1 MSNHTTHTPDVT
13 VRLARS
19 SDTRQLFSLAA
30 LDSASVP
37 QGDLVVAESEGRIV
51 AALPLAGGPAI
62 ADPFHRTLALV
73 QMLELR
79 AQQLRASAPVAHS
92 LGARLRGFV
101 DGPALRAHEPT
112 I

>member
-1 MSNHTTHTPDVT
+1 MSNHTTHTPEVT

-19 SDTRQLFSLAA
+19 SDARQLFSLAA

-37 QGDLVVAESEGRIV
+37 QGELVVAESGRRIV

-62 ADPFHRTLALV
+62 ADPFLRTVALV

-79 AQQLRASAPVAHS
+79 AQQLRASAPAAHS
-92 LGARLRGFV
+92 AAARLRGMLAR
-101 DGPALRAHEPT
+101 PALRTH
-112 I
+112 

>member
-37 QGDLVVAESEGRIV
+37 QGDVVVAESEGRIV

-62 ADPFHRTLALV
+62 ADPFHRTIALV

-79 AQQLRASAPVAHS
+79 ARQLRASSMTTP
-92 LGARLRGFV
+92 GAASRIAAALNR
-101 DGPALRAHEPT
+101 PALRPN
-112 I
+112 

>member
-1 MSNHTTHTPDVT
+1 MSNHTAHTPDVT

-30 LDSASVP
+30 LDSASAP
-37 QGDLVVAESEGRIV
+37 QGDALVAESGGRIV
-51 AALPLAGGPAI
+51 AALPLAGGSAI
-62 ADPFHRTLALV
+62 ADPFHRTAALV

-79 AQQLRASAPVAHS
+79 AQQLRAGTPAAQG
-92 LGARLRGFV
+92 LGARLRAFV
-101 DGPALRAHEPT
+101 DGPALRPHGPT

>member
-1 MSNHTTHTPDVT
+1 MSNHTPHTPDVT

-37 QGDLVVAESEGRIV
+37 QGEVVVAESEGRIV
-51 AALPLAGGPAI
+51 AALPLTGGPAI

-79 AQQLRASAPVAHS
+79 AQQLRASSMATPGTAS
-92 LGARLRGFV
+92 RIMAALNR
-101 DGPALRAHEPT
+101 PALRPN
-112 I
+112 

>member
-1 MSNHTTHTPDVT
+1 MSNHTTNTSEVT

-37 QGDLVVAESEGRIV
+37 QGEVLVAESEGRIV

-62 ADPFHRTLALV
+62 ADPFHRTVALV

-79 AQQLRASAPVAHS
+79 AQQLRASAPVAQS
-92 LGARLRGFV
+92 LGARLRAFV
-101 DGPALRAHEPT
+101 DGPALSPHGPT

>member
-30 LDSASVP
+30 LDSASLP
-37 QGDLVVAESEGRIV
+37 QGELVVAESEGRIV
-51 AALPLAGGPAI
+51 AALPVAGGPAI
-62 ADPFHRTLALV
+62 ADPFHRTAALV

-79 AQQLRASAPVAHS
+79 AQQLRATSDVAP
-92 LGARLRGFV
+92 GAAARIMAALNR
-101 DGPALRAHEPT
+101 PALRPN
-112 I
+112 

>member
-1 MSNHTTHTPDVT
+1 MSNHTTHTPEVT

-30 LDSASVP
+30 LDSASLP
-37 QGDLVVAESEGRIV
+37 QGELVVAESDGRIV

-62 ADPFHRTLALV
+62 ADPFHRTVALV

-79 AQQLRASAPVAHS
+79 AAQLRASGPAAQS
-92 LGARLRGFV
+92 MAARLRAFV
-101 DGPALRAHEPT
+101 QGPALRAHEPT

>member
-1 MSNHTTHTPDVT
+1 MSNHTTHTPEIT

-37 QGDLVVAESEGRIV
+37 QGDVVVAESQGRIV
-51 AALPLAGGPAI
+51 AALPLDGGRAI
-62 ADPFHRTLALV
+62 ADPFHRTVALV

-79 AQQLRASAPVAHS
+79 AQQLRTATPAAH
-92 LGARLRGFV
+92 GAAERLRGMF
-101 DGPALRAHEPT
+101 GRPALRT
-112 I
+112 N

>member
-1 MSNHTTHTPDVT
+1 MSNHTAHTPDVT

-37 QGDLVVAESEGRIV
+37 QGDVIVAESRGRIV

-62 ADPFHRTLALV
+62 ADPFHRTAALV

-79 AQQLRASAPVAHS
+79 ARQLRTATP
-92 LGARLRGFV
+92 GAVGAADRLRGMFSR
-101 DGPALRAHEPT
+101 PALRTH
-112 I
+112 

>member
-1 MSNHTTHTPDVT
+1 MTNHTTHTPEVT

-37 QGDLVVAESEGRIV
+37 EGELVVAESDGRIV
-51 AALPLAGGPAI
+51 AALPLNGGPAI
-62 ADPFHRTLALV
+62 ADPFHRTAALV

-79 AQQLRASAPVAHS
+79 ARQLRAATPAAHS
-92 LGARLRGFV
+92 AAERLRGMLQR
-101 DGPALRAHEPT
+101 PALRAH
-112 I
+112 

>member
-1 MSNHTTHTPDVT
+1 MSNHTTHTSEVT

-37 QGDLVVAESEGRIV
+37 QGDVLVAESEGRIV
-51 AALPLAGGPAI
+51 AALPLAGGRAI

-79 AQQLRASAPVAHS
+79 AQQLRAATPAAHS
-92 LGARLRGFV
+92 AAERLRGMF
-101 DGPALRAHEPT
+101 DRPALRAH
-112 I
+112 

>member
-19 SDTRQLFSLAA
+19 SDARQLLSLAA

-37 QGDLVVAESEGRIV
+37 QGDAVVAESGGRIV

-62 ADPFHRTLALV
+62 ADPFHRTVALV

-79 AQQLRASAPVAHS
+79 AQQLRTATPAAHS
-92 LGARLRGFV
+92 AAERLRGMFAR
-101 DGPALRAHEPT
+101 PALRTH
-112 I
+112 

>member
-37 QGDLVVAESEGRIV
+37 QGDVVVAESEGRIV

-62 ADPFHRTLALV
+62 ADPFHRTVALV

-79 AQQLRASAPVAHS
+79 AQQLRASSMATPGPAS
-92 LGARLRGFV
+92 RIMAALNR
-101 DGPALRAHEPT
+101 PALRPN
-112 I
+112 

>member
-1 MSNHTTHTPDVT
+1 MSNHIAHTPDVT

-37 QGDLVVAESEGRIV
+37 QGEVVVAESEGRIV
-51 AALPLAGGPAI
+51 AALPLDGGPAL
-62 ADPFHRTLALV
+62 ADPFHRTAALV

-79 AQQLRASAPVAHS
+79 AQQLRAGTPVVYRA
-92 LGARLRGFV
+92 AERLRGMFQR
-101 DGPALRAHEPT
+101 PALRTH
-112 I
+112 

>member
-37 QGDLVVAESEGRIV
+37 QGDVVVAESEGRIV

-79 AQQLRASAPVAHS
+79 AQQLRATLDDH
-92 LGARLRGFV
+92 ARARASRIMAALNR
-101 DGPALRAHEPT
+101 PALRPN
-112 I
+112 

>member
-19 SDTRQLFSLAA
+19 SDTGQLFSLAA

-37 QGDLVVAESEGRIV
+37 QGDVVVAESQGRIV
-51 AALPLAGGPAI
+51 AALPLTGGRAI
-62 ADPFHRTLALV
+62 ADPFHRTAALV

-79 AQQLRASAPVAHS
+79 AQQLRASAPVAPS
-92 LGARLRGFV
+92 AAARIMAALNR
-101 DGPALRAHEPT
+101 PALRPN
-112 I
+112 